1 MMVNYKCAVPSTFNP
16 SVEKIT
22 SQWSFVSKR
31 SELKVKKLGS
41 WTYNIITKALQASV
55 EKITSLSP
63 MFLFRFIRF
72 QAMLFSPPSRFLGDL
87 CIPPLVTMDFIINL
101 QPFQLYLV
109 NN

>member
-1 MMVNYKCAVPSTFNP
+1 MLYPRHLTRAL
-16 SVEKIT
+16 
-22 SQWSFVSKR
+22 KR
-31 SELKVKKLGS
+31 LRHSGHLYQKGVELKVKKLGS

-63 MFLFRFIRF
+63 MFLFRFIWF

-87 CIPPLVTMDFIINL
+87 CIPPLVTMDFILNL